1 VSSRAWSGRVER
13 EARVPSIV
21 VVYGTTEGH
30 TRRVARR
37 AAERLRSHG
46 WDVSLHDATGLDRPL
61 EPQGVAAVM
70 VLASVHHGRHQ
81 SSVIHFIH
89 ANVRLLES
97 VPSAFVS
104 VSLTAALPE
113 ESYQDEA
120 SAYVEQLLDATNWR
134 PSHTLRLAGA
144 LKYARY
150 DFFKR
155 LLLGLLERSLGPG
168 VVRGED
174 AEFTDWGALDVFVD
188 AFVAERLAFAPR
200 GGGGV

>member
-1 VSSRAWSGRVER
+1 MA
-13 EARVPSIV
+13 SIV

-30 TRRVARR
+30 TRRVAQRV
-37 AAERLRSHG
+37 AERLRGHG
-46 WDVSLHDATGLDRPL
+46 WEVRLNDATSLDRPL
-61 EPQGVAAVM
+61 EPGAVAGLI

-89 ANVRLLES
+89 DNLRLLES

-113 ESYQDEA
+113 EAYQDEA
-120 SAYVEQLLDATNWR
+120 SAYVEQLLDATGWR

-155 LLLGLLERSLGPG
+155 LLLGLLERSLGPD

-174 AEFTDWGALDVFVD
+174 AEFTDWEALD
-188 AFVAERLAFAPR
+188 AFVDGFVSERLAFAAR
-200 GGGGV
+200 GGGGA

>member
-1 VSSRAWSGRVER
+1 MA
-13 EARVPSIV
+13 SIV

-30 TRRVARR
+30 TRRVAQR

-46 WDVSLHDATGLDRPL
+46 WEVRPLDATSLDRPL
-61 EPQGVAAVM
+61 EPGGVAALM

-89 ANVRLLES
+89 ANVRLLER

-113 ESYQDEA
+113 EAYQDEA
-120 SAYVEQLLDATNWR
+120 SGYIEQLLDATGWR

-174 AEFTDWGALDVFVD
+174 AEFTDWDALDAFVD
-188 AFVAERLAFAPR
+188 GFVAERLAFAAR
-200 GGGGV
+200 SGAGA